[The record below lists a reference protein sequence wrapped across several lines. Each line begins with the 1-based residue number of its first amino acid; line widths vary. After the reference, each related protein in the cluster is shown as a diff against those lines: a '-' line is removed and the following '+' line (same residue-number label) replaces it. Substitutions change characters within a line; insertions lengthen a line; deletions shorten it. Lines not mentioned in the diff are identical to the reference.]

1 MSTKT
6 KTKTK
11 PKAKLCL
18 LFDSDGTLV
27 DSEGL
32 CNQALAQVFADYG
45 VTLSVPELIRDYR
58 GGQLSD
64 IFDTLAKLHGVQLS
78 EDTEPRYRALVQQ
91 LFQAELKAVSGIKP
105 ALQFCQQQGWPMAV
119 VSNGP
124 RFKVQQALELCDL
137 TEFFKDRIFSAYDIQ
152 LFKPDPQ
159 LYLHA
164 AATLGATPEQSVVIE
179 DSLPG
184 VLAGVAAG
192 MHTLFYNIHGETS
205 PSVLVTE
212 FNDMRQLPALLQ
224 HFLQQLQ
231 QRQ

>member
-1 MSTKT
+1 MSSKHKT
-6 KTKTK
+6 
-11 PKAKLCL
+11 KLCL

-32 CNQALAQVFADYG
+32 CNQALAQIFADYG

-64 IFDTLAKLHGVQLS
+64 IFDTLAKLHGVHLS
-78 EDTEPRYRALVQQ
+78 ENTEPRYRALVQQ
-91 LFQAELKAVSGIKP
+91 LFQAELKAVAGIKP

-137 TEFFKDRIFSAYDIQ
+137 AKFFNDPVSGSKVFSAYDIQ
-152 LFKPDPQ
+152 RFKPDPA

-164 AATLGATPEQSVVIE
+164 AATLGATPEHCVVIE

-184 VLAGVAAG
+184 VLAGLAAG

-205 PSVLVTE
+205 PSALVTE
-212 FNDMRQLPALLQ
+212 FHDMRLLPGLLQ
-224 HFLQQLQ
+224 QWQQLR
-231 QRQ
+231 QR

>member
-1 MSTKT
+1 M
-6 KTKTK
+6 
-11 PKAKLCL
+11 KAMDLCL

-32 CNQALAQVFADYG
+32 CNQALAQIFADYG

-64 IFDTLAKLHGVQLS
+64 IFDTLAKLHGVRLKD
-78 EDTEPRYRALVQQ
+78 DTEPRYRALVQQ
-91 LFQAELKAVSGIKP
+91 LFQAELKAVAGIKP
-105 ALQFCQQQGWPMAV
+105 VLQFCLQQRWPMAV

-137 TEFFKDRIFSAYDIQ
+137 AEFFNDPVSGSKVFSAYDIQ
-152 LFKPDPQ
+152 RFKPDPA

-164 AATLGATPEQSVVIE
+164 AACLGAQPEHCVVIE

-184 VLAGVAAG
+184 VLAGLAAG

-205 PSVLVTE
+205 PSALVTE
-212 FNDMRQLPALLQ
+212 FHDMKLLPELLNR
-224 HFLQQLQ
+224 LWAEI
-231 QRQ
+231 

>member
-1 MSTKT
+1 MSSMN
-6 KTKTK
+6 
-11 PKAKLCL
+11 PVKLCL

-32 CNQALAQVFADYG
+32 CNEALAQIFADYG

-64 IFDTLAKLHGVQLS
+64 IFDTLAKLHGVRLS
-78 EDTEPRYRALVQQ
+78 HDTEPRYRALVRQ
-91 LFQAELKAVSGIKP
+91 LFQAELKAVAGINL

-124 RFKVQQALELCDL
+124 RFKVQQALELCGL
-137 TEFFKDRIFSAYDIQ
+137 AEFFNDPVSGSKVFSAYDIQ
-152 LFKPDPQ
+152 RFKPDPA

-164 AATLGATPEQSVVIE
+164 AASLVATPEHCVVIE

-184 VLAGVAAG
+184 VLAGLAAG

-205 PSVLVTE
+205 PSASVIE
-212 FNDMRQLPALLQ
+212 FNDMKSLPKLLSKLC
-224 HFLQQLQ
+224 FRLNPN
-231 QRQ
+231 

>member
-1 MSTKT
+1 MSSKN
-6 KTKTK
+6 
-11 PKAKLCL
+11 PVKLCL

-32 CNQALAQVFADYG
+32 CNQALAQIFAGFG
-45 VTLSVPELIRDYR
+45 VTLSVPELLRDYR

-64 IFDTLAKLHGVQLS
+64 IFNTLAKLHGVRLS
-78 EDTEPRYRALVQQ
+78 DDTEPRYRALVQQ
-91 LFQAELKAVSGIKP
+91 LFQAELKAVAGIKP

-124 RFKVQQALELCDL
+124 RFKVQQALELCGLAD
-137 TEFFKDRIFSAYDIQ
+137 FFNDRIFSAYDIQ
-152 LFKPDPQ
+152 RFKPDPQ

-164 AATLGATPEQSVVIE
+164 AASLGATPEHCVVIE

-184 VLAGVAAG
+184 VLAGLAAG

-205 PSVLVTE
+205 PSASVIE
-212 FNDMRQLPALLQ
+212 FNDMTLLPSLLLKKSTETL
-224 HFLQQLQ
+224 F
-231 QRQ
+231 

>member
-1 MSTKT
+1 MSSKHKT
-6 KTKTK
+6 
-11 PKAKLCL
+11 KLCL

-32 CNQALAQVFADYG
+32 CNQALAQIFADYG

-64 IFDTLAKLHGVQLS
+64 IFDTLAKLHGVRLS
-78 EDTEPRYRALVQQ
+78 ENTEPRYRALVQQ
-91 LFQAELKAVSGIKP
+91 LFQAELKAVAGIKQ
-105 ALQFCQQQGWPMAV
+105 ALHFCQQQGWPMAV

-137 TEFFKDRIFSAYDIQ
+137 AKFFNDPVSGSKVFSAYDIQ
-152 LFKPDPQ
+152 RFKPDPA

-164 AATLGATPEQSVVIE
+164 AAALGAKPEHCVVIE

-184 VLAGVAAG
+184 VLAGLAAG

-205 PSVLVTE
+205 PSASIIE
-212 FNDMRQLPALLQ
+212 FNDMKLLPGLLRQW
-224 HFLQQLQ
+224 QQLR
-231 QRQ
+231 QR

>member
-1 MSTKT
+1 MKT
-6 KTKTK
+6 MD
-11 PKAKLCL
+11 LCL

-32 CNQALAQVFADYG
+32 CNLALAHIFADYG

-64 IFDTLAKLHGVQLS
+64 IFDTLAKLHGVRLKD
-78 EDTEPRYRALVQQ
+78 DTEPRYRALVQQ
-91 LFQAELKAVSGIKP
+91 LFQAELKAVVGIKP
-105 ALQFCQQQGWPMAV
+105 VLQFCQQHRWPMAV

-137 TEFFKDRIFSAYDIQ
+137 AELFNDPVSGLKIFSAYDIQ
-152 LFKPDPQ
+152 RFKPDPQ

-164 AATLGATPEQSVVIE
+164 AASMGAKPEHCVVIE

-184 VLAGVAAG
+184 VLAGLAAG

-205 PSVLVTE
+205 PSALVTE
-212 FNDMRQLPALLQ
+212 FHDMKLLPELLQ
-224 HFLQQLQ
+224 RWQQLQ
-231 QRQ
+231 QG